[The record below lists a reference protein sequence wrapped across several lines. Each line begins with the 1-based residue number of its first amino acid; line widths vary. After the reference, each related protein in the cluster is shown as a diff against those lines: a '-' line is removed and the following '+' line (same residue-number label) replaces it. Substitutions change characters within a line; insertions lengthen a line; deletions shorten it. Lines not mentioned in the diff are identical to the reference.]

1 MYRPAPYSGR
11 VLLVKRERYLVGRY
25 RDPNFGW
32 GGVVQNE
39 IEICKVN
46 SIDHLEIFKPEID
59 RVLVAKT
66 LRKSIEKVVGE
77 SLTCLSSDV
86 G

>member
-11 VLLVKRERYLVGRY
+11 VLLVKREGNLVGRY

-32 GGVVQNE
+32 GEVVRNE
-39 IEICKVN
+39 IEICRVN
-46 SIDHLEIFKPEID
+46 AIDHLEIFKPELD
-59 RVLVAKT
+59 RVLVAQT
-66 LRKSIEKVVGE
+66 LRKSIDKVVGE
-77 SLTCLSSDV
+77 SFGCLSSHA